1 LALLTPEVDVPAP
14 GARSVVLLVVLLP
27 VVPLVVVPVP
37 AVPLFVVL
45 VVPSSTGRLTTC
57 WFEPVVDR
65 LPFMPSLHPATAINV
80 AAIAKNQCKHFILNL
95 LIRIGFIY
103 RQRLIGHGK

>member
-1 LALLTPEVDVPAP
+1 MEVLVPEVDVPAP
-14 GARSVVLLVVLLP
+14 GAVFVLVLVVL
-27 VVPLVVVPVP
+27 VP
-37 AVPLFVVL
+37 AVPLLVVL

-80 AAIAKNQCKHFILNL
+80 AAIAKDQCKHFILNL
-95 LIRIGFIY
+95 LIWMGFIF
-103 RQRLIGHGK
+103 RQRVTGHGK